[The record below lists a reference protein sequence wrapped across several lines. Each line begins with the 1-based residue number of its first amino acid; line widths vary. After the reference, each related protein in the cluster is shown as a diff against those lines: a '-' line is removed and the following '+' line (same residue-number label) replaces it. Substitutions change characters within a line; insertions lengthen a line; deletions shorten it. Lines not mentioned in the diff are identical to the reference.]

1 MDSSK
6 LEDDVSAQTNSEK
19 REIASEILLSL
30 REVKAK
36 IHASLDAR
44 AVAFCKRLSTRLDF
58 D

>member
-36 IHASLDAR
+36 TRALSLSLAFFASL
-44 AVAFCKRLSTRLDF
+44 S
-58 D
+58 